1 MSTSPHA
8 PVSDQEPYVFL
19 LRAGVARRLLY
30 GDPVRR
36 VAPLV
41 LVLLLSCKP
50 ASVAASNAA
59 CAADGDLVVVETRAH
74 TLWLCSEHR
83 AVARIRIALGR
94 GGLDKARE
102 GDGRTPLGTYALGA
116 PKTSSRFRTF
126 IPIGYPTAEQ
136 RARGFTGKAV
146 GIHGPDRR
154 ASWLGALS
162 TWIDW
167 TAGCVATGTD
177 DEIAQVAAFVR
188 DRSPRVVLR

>member
-1 MSTSPHA
+1 MGSTRIRYRAGPSPRELRAGVSTSPHA

-136 RARGFTGKAV
+136 HARSEERRVGKECRSRWA
-146 GIHGPDRR
+146 PD
-154 ASWLGALS
+154 
-162 TWIDW
+162 
-167 TAGCVATGTD
+167 
-177 DEIAQVAAFVR
+177 
-188 DRSPRVVLR
+188 